1 MGSKERTFEYIAEAK
16 IASVPTFL
24 RAFSAGILLLSHI
37 GIGNQWS

>member
-1 MGSKERTFEYIAEAK
+1 
-16 IASVPTFL
+16 VPTFL